1 MEGRRLRGDR
11 RGCRAGA
18 AARDGRTG
26 ARTPDRA
33 ADLRRRTPYR
43 RLRRGS
49 RTGPPG
55 QAGFVAGSC
64 RMSTT
69 FKAAC
74 VQTNSDRELAVSL
87 KAVGDSV
94 RRACDAG
101 ADFIATPENV
111 LVMEARNR
119 AGEGKS
125 G

>member
-11 RGCRAGA
+11 RGCRSGA

-64 RMSTT
+64 RMSTP

-74 VQTNSDRELAVSL
+74 VQPNSDRELAVRL
-87 KAVGDSV
+87 TDVGDSV
-94 RRACDAG
+94 RRACDPR
-101 ADFIATPENV
+101 ADLIATPANA
-111 LVMEARNR
+111 LVV
-119 AGEGKS
+119 
-125 G
+125 